1 MFQIQVHVL
10 ILFFA
15 IGLLL
20 DSSVQGEDQGARIY
34 RVQCAACHGENGQGT
49 AEHFPDPLRGDL
61 ALAQLEKLIVK
72 TMPEEHPEA
81 CVGDDAK
88 SVAAF
93 VYNRFYSPEAQQRLN
108 KSRIELS
115 RLTVRQLRESIV
127 DLLGSFSPEIAVSD
141 ARGLEANYFASRNWT
156 EPRRLSSQ
164 VDGTIDFGNGVPHFD
179 PTGKYT
185 LLKKKEDPKKD
196 VNLMNQGFSTYW
208 RGGLIPV
215 ETGMYEIVVESKNG
229 FSLAINDLKNP
240 LIDRKVRSDD
250 VVEHRAS
257 IFLIGG
263 RPVGLSLYL
272 FSYPQPPA
280 KIRLLWKRPN
290 GIAEVIPESSL
301 VPVSPKEICICSTVF
316 PPDDA
321 SYGFERGIS
330 VSEQWDRAT
339 TESAIETAEWVSE
352 RMWRLAGTREGD
364 QDASVKLQD
373 FCYQFVS
380 RAFATR
386 LGDDDRE
393 FFVDRHFGQE
403 ISLKDS
409 VKRVVLLA
417 LKSPRFLY
425 PVIQSRR
432 QSEETARS
440 LALTLWDSLPD
451 KRLYDLA
458 GKGQLENPK
467 VVEREARRMVRDLR
481 SRQKVKMFFLDWL
494 KAERAASSAKDKSA
508 FPEFDNELV
517 SDLQTSL
524 LLSLNDVVWGD
535 SSDYRQLFLADYL
548 YVNKRMG
555 EFYGIPVSGD
565 GFDKVSGVAGSR
577 SGVVT
582 HPFLMSGLAYSKDSS
597 PIHRG
602 VFIAKQILGTS
613 LRQPPDDVKPLT
625 EEFNPAMTT
634 RERVEHQTKET
645 GCMSCHQV
653 INPLGFSLENYDA
666 VGRFRTHE
674 KSKPIDVTSIY
685 QTPEGDDV
693 KFSGARDLAV
703 FLAGSERVQK
713 SFIRQLFNYYTKQ
726 SIDAVEKNQVDELHR
741 KFKNSNFDIENLL
754 VEISLVPMKYQSEM
768 GAK

>member
-1 MFQIQVHVL
+1 MLQIQTHVL
-10 ILFFA
+10 ILFSSVW
-15 IGLLL
+15 LLL
-20 DSSVQGEDQGARIY
+20 PASIEGNDQGAEIY
-34 RVQCAACHGENGQGT
+34 RAQCAACHGENGQGT
-49 AEHFPDPLRGDL
+49 AEHFSEPLRGDL
-61 ALAQLEKLIVK
+61 ALSQLEKLIVK
-72 TMPEEHPEA
+72 TMPEEHPEV
-81 CVGDDAK
+81 CVGDEAK
-88 SVAAF
+88 LVAAF
-93 VYNRFYSPEAQQRLN
+93 VYDRFYSPEAQQRLN

-127 DLLGSFSPEIAVSD
+127 DLLGSFSTEVKVSD

-156 EPRRLSSQ
+156 EQRQLSAQ
-164 VDGTIDFGNGVPHFD
+164 IDRTIDFGSGVPHFD
-179 PTGKYT
+179 LTGKYAS
-185 LLKKKEDPKKD
+185 LKKKEDPKKD

-215 ETGMYEIVVESKNG
+215 ETGMYEILVESKNG

-290 GIAEVIPESSL
+290 GIAEVVPESSL

-330 VSEQWDRAT
+330 VSGQWDQAT
-339 TESAIETAEWVSE
+339 TDSAIETAEWVSE
-352 RMWRLAGTREGD
+352 RMWKLASTREND
-364 QDASVKLQD
+364 KDASVKLQD
-373 FCYQFVS
+373 FCYQFVE

-386 LGDDDRE
+386 LSEDDRE

-403 ISLKDS
+403 ISQKDK

-425 PVIQSRR
+425 PIIQSRR
-432 QSEETARS
+432 RSEEVARN

-451 KRLYDLA
+451 KRLYQLA
-458 GKGQLENPK
+458 DKGQLEDPK
-467 VVEREARRMVRDLR
+467 MVERESRRMVRDLR
-481 SRQKVKMFFLDWL
+481 SRQKIKMFFLDWL
-494 KAERAASSAKDKSA
+494 KAERAASSAKDKSNY
-508 FPEFDNELV
+508 PEFDDELI

-524 LLSLNDVVWGD
+524 LLYLNEVVWTD

-548 YVNKRMG
+548 YVNKRIG

-565 GFDKVSGVAGSR
+565 GFDKVSGADGSR

-653 INPLGFSLENYDA
+653 INPLGVSLENFDA

-674 KSKPIDVTSIY
+674 KSKPIDVKAIY

-693 KFSGARDLAV
+693 EFSGARDLAV
-703 FLAGSERVQK
+703 FLASSERVQK

-726 SIDAVEKNQVDELHR
+726 SIDAVEKNQIDELHR
-741 KFKNSNFDIENLL
+741 KFKESKFNIEKLL
-754 VEISLVPMKYQSEM
+754 VEISLVPMNYQSES

>member
-1 MFQIQVHVL
+1 MFQIQTHVL
-10 ILFFA
+10 ILFFLT
-15 IGLLL
+15 GLLL
-20 DSSVQGEDQGARIY
+20 KSPVQANDQGAEIY
-34 RVQCAACHGENGQGT
+34 RAQCASCHGENGQGT
-49 AEHFPDPLRGDL
+49 AEHFSDPLRGDL
-61 ALAQLEKLIVK
+61 ALSQLEKLIVK

-81 CVGDDAK
+81 CVGDEAK
-88 SVAAF
+88 LVAAF
-93 VYNRFYSPEAQQRLN
+93 IYDRFYSPEAQQRLN

-115 RLTVRQLRESIV
+115 RLTVRQLRESVV
-127 DLLGSFSPEIAVSD
+127 DLLGSFVPEVRVSE

-156 EPRRLSSQ
+156 EKRRLSSQ
-164 VDGTIDFGNGVPHFD
+164 VDGTVDFGSGVPHFD

-185 LLKKKEDPKKD
+185 SLKKEADPKKD

-208 RGGLIPV
+208 RGGVIPV
-215 ETGMYEIVVESKNG
+215 ETGMYEILVESKNG
-229 FSLAINDLKNP
+229 FSLAINDLRNP

-257 IFLIGG
+257 IYLIGG

-290 GIAEVIPESSL
+290 GIVEVIPESSL
-301 VPVSPKEICICSTVF
+301 TPVSPKEICICSTVF

-339 TESAIETAEWVSE
+339 TDAAIETAEWVSE
-352 RMWRLAGTREGD
+352 RMWKLAGTREND
-364 QDASVKLQD
+364 KDASAKLRD
-373 FCYQFVS
+373 FCYQFVE

-386 LGDDDRE
+386 LNEDDRK
-393 FFVDRHFGQE
+393 FFVDRHFEQE
-403 ISLKDS
+403 ISQKDK
-409 VKRVVLLA
+409 VKRVVLLT

-432 QSEETARS
+432 RSEEVARN

-451 KRLYDLA
+451 KRLYQLA
-458 GKGQLENPK
+458 GEGQLVDPK
-467 VVEREARRMVRDLR
+467 IVERESRRMVRDLR

-494 KAERAASSAKDKSA
+494 EAERATNSAKDKVA
-508 FPEFDNELV
+508 YPDFDQELV

-524 LLSLNDVVWGD
+524 LLYLNDVVWSD

-548 YVNKRMG
+548 YVNKRIG
-555 EFYGIPVSGD
+555 EFYGIPFAGNGFEKVSEVSGN
-565 GFDKVSGVAGSR
+565 R

-582 HPFLMSGLAYSKDSS
+582 HPFLMSGLAYSKESS

-602 VFIAKQILGTS
+602 VFIAKRILGTR
-613 LRQPPDDVKPLT
+613 LRQPPNDVKPLT

-674 KSKPIDVTSIY
+674 KSKPIDVSSVY
-685 QTPEGDDV
+685 QTPEGEGV
-693 KFSGARDLAV
+693 KFSGARDLAL
-703 FLAGSERVQK
+703 FLATSERVQK
-713 SFIRQLFNYYTKQ
+713 SFVRQLFNYYTKQ
-726 SIDAVEKNQVDELHR
+726 SMDVIGKKQIDELHR
-741 KFKNSNFDIENLL
+741 NFKKSNFNIEKLL
-754 VEISLVPMKYQSEM
+754 VEISLVPMNYQSET